1 MGGRRCL
8 CLSFSTFNP
17 YISMGKD
24 QEKEIQKKLDEILTD
39 AERKISEL
47 EKSRD
52 VLVANIAEQAR
63 IAAVER
69 LKKDI
74 SGQSN

>member
-1 MGGRRCL
+1 M
-8 CLSFSTFNP
+8 N
-17 YISMGKD
+17 KD
-24 QEKEIQKKLDEILTD
+24 AEKEIQKKLDEILTD

-63 IAAVER
+63 LAAVER

>member
-1 MGGRRCL
+1 M
-8 CLSFSTFNP
+8 N
-17 YISMGKD
+17 KD

-52 VLVANIAEQAR
+52 ALVVNVAEQAR

>member
-1 MGGRRCL
+1 M
-8 CLSFSTFNP
+8 N
-17 YISMGKD
+17 KD
-24 QEKEIQKKLDEILTD
+24 AEKEIQKKLDEILTD

>member
-1 MGGRRCL
+1 M
-8 CLSFSTFNP
+8 N
-17 YISMGKD
+17 KD

-52 VLVANIAEQAR
+52 ALVANIAEQAR

>member
-1 MGGRRCL
+1 M
-8 CLSFSTFNP
+8 N
-17 YISMGKD
+17 KD
-24 QEKEIQKKLDEILTD
+24 AEKEIQKKLDEILTE

-63 IAAVER
+63 LAAVER

>member
-1 MGGRRCL
+1 M
-8 CLSFSTFNP
+8 N
-17 YISMGKD
+17 KD
-24 QEKEIQKKLDEILTD
+24 AEKEIQKKLDEILTD

-52 VLVANIAEQAR
+52 ALVVNVAEQAR